1 MKIFTISSKSNV
13 TVSFLLFWFLFPPM
27 IYLKLPGN
35 SSRQVNNVFNTILKG
50 VFKFFEAKY
59 CTSGFIPD
67 DFACETSFSSFR
79 MRTWEICFK
88 ISKAAECSFWSYSSE
103 SMFNRDWKAR
113 TATTEISEKISCLL
127 MVLETAFSRVF
138 TLLAKSESSMELIFG
153 SNVLESNKKP
163 SHCFFMS
170 AALLF
175 LCPSSAEIRTLIEF
189 TKFSSRM

>member
-13 TVSFLLFWFLFPPM
+13 TVSFFLFWFLLPPI

-35 SSRQVNNVFNTILKG
+35 SSRQVNKELNTILKG

-59 CTSGFIPD
+59 YTSGFIPD
-67 DFACETSFSSFR
+67 DFAWETSFSSFR
-79 MRTWEICFK
+79 MMPWEICFK
-88 ISKAAECSFWSYSSE
+88 MSKAAEWSLWSYSSE
-103 SMFNRDWKAR
+103 SMFNREWKAR

-127 MVLETAFSRVF
+127 MVLEIAFNRVF
-138 TLLAKSESSMELIFG
+138 TLFAKIESSIELILG

-163 SHCFFMS
+163 SHYFFKS
-170 AALLF
+170 AELLF

-189 TKFSSRM
+189 TKFSSMM